1 MQGSLG
7 HPALSSQISWAGP
20 GRPTAEGFGGG
31 YRIKKG
37 IK

>member
-7 HPALSSQISWAGP
+7 HPALSSKITWGGG
-20 GRPTAEGFGGG
+20 GRPVGEGFGGG

-37 IK
+37 LK